1 MTEKKNTKDFKRVW
15 ITLLLW
21 LCGMLLLHIICR
33 ALHVRIN
40 ANDMLISNLITIVI
54 ALAINWLYTK
64 EKIYFEWYGFKR
76 IGWLLVFALI
86 FIIAINAMFKTV
98 PSATSLE
105 ISLSPFFWLFFIL
118 ASATIPV
125 IMFYAILMP
134 AMIHN
139 WQTSSNVILKSLIL
153 SSALF
158 SIFEVFILNNMYG
171 GILSTIYQLV
181 AEFAFGLMCGLFYL
195 RSVNIIVSI
204 FFGFIETFCA
214 VILTHI
220 APLFGNG
227 IINII
232 FFLLF
237 IYLVLKIA
245 LRPQNIKQIEKDF
258 KLN

>member
-1 MTEKKNTKDFKRVW
+1 MIEKKNSKNFKQVW
-15 ITLLLW
+15 VTLLLW
-21 LCGMLLLHIICR
+21 LCGIFLLHIVCR
-33 ALHVRIN
+33 ILHVQIN
-40 ANDMLISNLITIVI
+40 SDDMLISNLITIIIVLVI
-54 ALAINWLYTK
+54 NKLYTK

-76 IGWLLVFALI
+76 IGGLLFFALI
-86 FIIAINAMFKTV
+86 FITAINAMFKTV

-105 ISLSPFFWLFFIL
+105 ISLNPFFWLFFIL
-118 ASATIPV
+118 ASATIPI
-125 IMFYAILMP
+125 IMFYGILMP
-134 AMIHN
+134 TMIHN
-139 WQTSSNVILKSLIL
+139 WKKTSNIVLKSLLL
-153 SSALF
+153 SSMLF
-158 SIFEVFILNNMYG
+158 SVFEVFILNNMYG
-171 GILSTIYQLV
+171 GVLSTIYQFV

-227 IINII
+227 IVNIV

-237 IYLVLKIA
+237 IYLVLKIV
-245 LRPQNIKQIEKDF
+245 LRPQNIKQIKKDF

>member
-1 MTEKKNTKDFKRVW
+1 
-15 ITLLLW
+15 
-21 LCGMLLLHIICR
+21 
-33 ALHVRIN
+33 
-40 ANDMLISNLITIVI
+40 
-54 ALAINWLYTK
+54 
-64 EKIYFEWYGFKR
+64 
-76 IGWLLVFALI
+76 
-86 FIIAINAMFKTV
+86 
-98 PSATSLE
+98 
-105 ISLSPFFWLFFIL
+105 
-118 ASATIPV
+118 
-125 IMFYAILMP
+125 
-134 AMIHN
+134 MIHN

-237 IYLVLKIA
+237 IYLVLKIT
-245 LRPQNIKQIEKDF
+245 LRPQNIKQIEKI
-258 KLN
+258 LNLIDYNKTSVRRRNLNVTFNLGPNYWAVIGAIAGWLTNGGFNELDCEYHCRFDWFRAWRTSPRFWGPVIAEWQLSRQSLGLSFLS

>member
-1 MTEKKNTKDFKRVW
+1 MTKEKTNKNFKLVW

-21 LCGMLLLHIICR
+21 LCGMLLIHIVCR
-33 ALHVRIN
+33 IFHVKIN
-40 ANDMLISNLITIVI
+40 SNAMLITNILTTIIILIIDK
-54 ALAINWLYTK
+54 LYTK
-64 EKIYFEWYGFKR
+64 ERLYFEWYGFKR
-76 IGWLLVFALI
+76 IGWLIVFALI
-86 FIIAINAMFKTV
+86 YIISINAMFKTT
-98 PSATSLE
+98 PSITSVE

-125 IMFYAILMP
+125 IGFYGVLLP
-134 AMIHN
+134 AMMHN
-139 WQTSSNVILKSLIL
+139 WKNSSNVVLKSLIL

-158 SIFEVFILNNMYG
+158 SIFEVFILRNLYG
-171 GILSTIYQLV
+171 GLLSTIYQLV

-195 RSVNIIVSI
+195 RSVNIIVAI

-214 VILTHI
+214 VILTHV

-237 IYLVLKIA
+237 IYLVLKIT
-245 LRPQNIKQIEKDF
+245 LRPKNIKQIKEDF
-258 KLN
+258 KLL